1 MFIFGLIAGWC
12 NENTSGGLILLTIS
26 YIFIEWKINN
36 KKLLNWMK
44 FGLLGEFI
52 GFLIMLSS
60 PGNKMRRTF
69 FERSSWPVL
78 KKVLVG

>member
-36 KKLLNWMK
+36 KKC
-44 FGLLGEFI
+44 
-52 GFLIMLSS
+52 
-60 PGNKMRRTF
+60 
-69 FERSSWPVL
+69 
-78 KKVLVG
+78 